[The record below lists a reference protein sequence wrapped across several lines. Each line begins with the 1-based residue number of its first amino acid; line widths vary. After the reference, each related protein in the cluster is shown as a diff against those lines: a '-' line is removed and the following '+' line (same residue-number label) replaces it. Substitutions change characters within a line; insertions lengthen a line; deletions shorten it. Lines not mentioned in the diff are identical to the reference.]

1 MCHFFL
7 CVKKKKANLIIVE
20 ETKPHLEN
28 ITNIATNKNNVN
40 NDKNTDSS

>member
-7 CVKKKKANLIIVE
+7 CVKKKENLIIVE

-28 ITNIATNKNNVN
+28 IITIATNKNNVN
-40 NDKNTDSS
+40 NDKNTDRS